1 LGTMKRIPL
10 YVLLGI
16 ALLHTT
22 PALSASEDQ
31 DRTSRA
37 GTPQCGGHFTAP
49 ITVAVLTPEVVNGEG
64 AVQKKPEHSKELE
77 LLLTEKFSAGTACYT
92 LVDRTALDKV
102 LTERAAKL
110 KASAVPT
117 ALKPLFQSGI
127 FIVSKRIDAGQ
138 TTLIVDAVSTQTGQ
152 VIASM
157 GGRPRRSRSRDI
169 IAFLD
174 KQWPAFNTAIKK
186 AAAIPP
192 LPMIWISGQLA
203 KIDNT
208 RLSWMVSDLTAS
220 ISAAITRQGRVQ
232 VCQPRIPL
240 VTKEERL
247 LVVLGLS
254 RPVAGDKPAVW
265 SPVSQY
271 QLTFTLIDET
281 TPNVEFDKS
290 AVTVKLTLHG
300 GSGMKSKSWT
310 ERTTVGDWAAAQKR
324 IAAAVV
330 KRLSGAGV
338 ARKETAAEAE
348 SRARAQ
354 SKEIMKQ
361 MAGLAVQA
369 DDRRYDSD
377 AKSLQEQVLDKAL
390 YASHLD
396 PLNHDATYRV
406 ALQTARMA
414 MGTETDDEKRSLA
427 KRAFTEMRRF
437 LANRKNLP
445 EVQAKGLFLQAFS
458 LHGKSLWFG
467 ASNTPESKR
476 RRVKPLCYPP
486 EGEYYGE
493 LSPIIRRIAIYFVQH
508 GKTHR
513 KHKFGMVFAK
523 MLIQLIPSIPDEKI
537 DEEYEFWKTLYIE
550 KIEPAVKKYRMTR
563 FSAGRPYPWLY
574 IDAMFST
581 RRKDPEGVKR
591 ALTQLASQFALND
604 RSIWGSE
611 TSYSNALV
619 PYLLQATGAQDYAT
633 WKPTSS
639 TPDIIE
645 LDYRVMTRFLER
657 LKNRRASQSAWD
669 LSRAPQLQANPLH
682 LPQSIRSQGASSGWP
697 FAFSRTQ
704 NTTLFRVGDN
714 ELWIIKPK
722 DKTPSCIYVLT
733 IKESANG
740 VAVTH
745 GEKLDWPAGNTPPQS
760 RYLHPCVAIHKA
772 KPVVLIGTADN
783 RLARFDKVAA
793 QWKGQW
799 IASKEGLFDGPIT
812 QVVSVADGNTSR
824 VYLLGRYD
832 TDYKSKRGNT
842 VHGYT
847 YYATQFDLATH
858 QLTLLLKR
866 RADKQKNHYPALKMK
881 NGETW
886 RLNEPQLIPDNLKA
900 SDIAEV
906 VWAPKVPAVYPRIVH
921 TPGGLRC
928 FSSWTALHH
937 RKNVKQLT
945 EYDTR
950 SWRTLPSA
958 PGKQKDKTVSLM
970 ATRRTQNLMPSVYV
984 NKGAANASLGLSW
997 PAVYAVESVG
1007 ADGRLWIGFMR
1018 NHGIQKIE
1026 TLVGYK
1032 PAPKASR
1039 DWAAHDQWIGPFYM
1053 PGKLSV
1059 LNLKQWDEKHLL
1071 LTTQRGIYIVST
1083 AEIDKQMA
1091 AAKRVCST
1099 EQWRA
1104 SRGKPTRRGAARD
1117 KSYSLDMQIWK
1128 AHGLAQQKKYAE
1140 SAREYKNA
1148 IVMAM
1153 KLKDGYAE
1161 AFSRIHYIEMLDLS
1175 KQYAAV
1181 VSAVDEAGKR
1191 IPRLKP
1197 NGGDPLEKM
1206 YQNAKRQMKNKKK

>member
-1 LGTMKRIPL
+1 MKRFPL
-10 YVLLGI
+10 YLVIGI
-16 ALLHTT
+16 TLLHTT
-22 PALSASEDQ
+22 PVLSASEDQ
-31 DRTSRA
+31 DTTPRA
-37 GTPQCGGHFTAP
+37 GIPPRGENATVA
-49 ITVAVLTPEVVNGEG
+49 ITVAVLTPEIVNGEG
-64 AVQKKPEHSKELE
+64 AVQQKPEFSKELE
-77 LLLTEKFSAGTACYT
+77 LLLTEKFAADTASYT

-102 LTERAAKL
+102 LTERTAKL
-110 KASAVPT
+110 KSSAVPT

-127 FIVSKRIDAGQ
+127 FIVSKRIVTGQ

-174 KQWPAFNTAIKK
+174 KQWPAFNTAIKE
-186 AAAIPP
+186 AAATPS
-192 LPMIWISGQLA
+192 LPMMLISGQLA

-208 RLSWMVSDLTAS
+208 RLSWMVSDLTAA

-265 SPVSQY
+265 NPASQY
-271 QLTFTLIDET
+271 QLTFTLTDEV

-300 GSGMKSKSWT
+300 GFGTKSQSWT
-310 ERTTVGDWAAAQKR
+310 ERTTLGDWAAAKKR
-324 IAAAVV
+324 IVTAVV
-330 KRLSGAGV
+330 ERLSGAGV

-354 SKEIMKQ
+354 SKEIMRQ
-361 MAGLAVQA
+361 IAGLAMQA
-369 DDRRYDSD
+369 DYRRYDSE
-377 AKSLQEQVLDKAL
+377 AKALHEQVLDKSL

-396 PLNHDATYRV
+396 PLNQDATYRV
-406 ALQTARMA
+406 ALQTARMVEC
-414 MGTETDDEKRSLA
+414 TEIDDEKRSLA
-427 KRAFTEMRRF
+427 KRAFTEMQRF
-437 LANRKNLP
+437 LSNTKNLT
-445 EVQAKGLFLQAFS
+445 EMQAKDLFRQAFS
-458 LHGKSLWFG
+458 LHAKSLWIA

-476 RRVKPLCYPP
+476 RRIKPLCYPP
-486 EGEYYGE
+486 EEEFYGE
-493 LSPIIRRIAIYFVQH
+493 ISPVIKRMALYFVQH

-513 KHKFGMVFAK
+513 KHKLGMIFSK
-523 MLIQLIPSIPDEKI
+523 MLIELIPSIPDGKI
-537 DEEYEFWKTLYIE
+537 DEEYAFWKPLYTA

-574 IDAMFST
+574 IDAMFSA
-581 RRKDPEGVKR
+581 RRRDPEGVKR
-591 ALTQLASQFALND
+591 ALTKLAREFAPND
-604 RSIWGSE
+604 RSVWGSE
-611 TSYSNALV
+611 TSYSNELV
-619 PYLLQATGAQDYAT
+619 PYLLQAAGAQDYAT
-633 WKPTSS
+633 WTPTSS

-657 LKNRRASQSAWD
+657 LKNRHAGQSAWD
-669 LSRAPQLQANPLH
+669 LSRVPQLEVNPLH
-682 LPQSIRSQGASSGWP
+682 LPQSLRSPGASSGWP
-697 FAFSRTQ
+697 FAPSRTQ
-704 NTTLFRVGDN
+704 KATLFRVGGN

-722 DKTPSCIYVLT
+722 DRTPSCIYVLT
-733 IKESANG
+733 IKKSGNG
-740 VAVTH
+740 VTVTH
-745 GEKLDWPAGNTPPQS
+745 GKKLDWPAGNTPP
-760 RYLHPCVAIHKA
+760 RGTYPHPCVAIHKG
-772 KPVVLIGTADN
+772 KPIVLIGTAEN
-783 RLARFDKVAA
+783 GLARFDKVAA

-799 IASKEGLFDGPIT
+799 ITSKEGLFDGPIT
-812 QVVSVADGNTSR
+812 QVVSVDDGNTSR
-824 VYLLGRYD
+824 VYLLGSYTTRYRG
-832 TDYKSKRGNT
+832 KRGNS
-842 VHGYT
+842 VRGYT
-847 YYATQFDLATH
+847 RYATQFDLATN
-858 QLTLLLKR
+858 QLTLLLKLR
-866 RADKQKNHYPALKMK
+866 SDVKENNHPALKMK
-881 NGETW
+881 NGDVW
-886 RLNEPQLIPDNLKA
+886 RLNESQLIPDNVNT

-906 VWAPKVPAVYPRIVH
+906 VWAPRVPAVYPRIVN
-921 TPGGLRC
+921 TPDGPRC

-945 EYDTR
+945 EYDIR

-970 ATRRTQNLMPSVYV
+970 ATKRTQNLMPLVYV
-984 NKGAANASLGLSW
+984 NKGAANASLGMSW

-1007 ADGRLWIGFMR
+1007 ADGRLWIGFMK
-1018 NHGIQKIE
+1018 NHGISRIE

-1039 DWAAHDQWIGPFYM
+1039 DWATHDQWIGPFYM
-1053 PGKLSV
+1053 PGKHRV
-1059 LNLKQWDEKHLL
+1059 LNLKQWDDKHLL
-1071 LTTQRGIYIVST
+1071 LTTRRGIYIVST

-1104 SRGKPTRRGAARD
+1104 SRGKPADSHAAKD

-1140 SAREYKNA
+1140 SATEYKNA
-1148 IVMAM
+1148 ITMAM

-1181 VSAVDEAGKR
+1181 VAAVDEAGKR

-1197 NGGDPLEKM
+1197 NGGDPLERM
-1206 YQNAKRQMKNKKK
+1206 YQNAKRQMKNKKE